1 MIKKYEQIF
10 EDKTPK
16 EKKPKPKAKKA
27 GPVDIKD
34 KIYAE
39 DPELEDYDK
48 FIDKWADIDT
58 RPVPK
63 INNKKK
69 GL

>member
-1 MIKKYEQIF
+1 MIKKYDQIF
-10 EDKTPK
+10 EEKTSK
-16 EKKPKPKAKKA
+16 EKKPKPAAKKA
-27 GPVDIKD
+27 GPVDVIE

-39 DPELEDYDK
+39 EPELEDYDK

-58 RPVPK
+58 RPESK
-63 INNKKK
+63 INDKKK